1 MDVLDACALF
11 QPELSLAVGAADVAV
26 GLEVAH
32 LHVLALEEVGHSR
45 ANAEIAV
52 VLIQALVDVGR
63 ERAEHRETYQQ
74 QYHDHDRAAYKEVYQ
89 VQNARKYQDQRIQF
103 IVAVTA
109 AHELG
114 SLHQKI
120 THVIT
125 DAFECI
131 IPITQLYARKI
142 KSCESVEIAAAP
154 TRVSRA
160 SR

>member
-11 QPELSLAVGAADVAV
+11 QPELRLAVGAADVAV

-32 LHVLALEEVGHSR
+32 LHVLALEEIGHSR

-52 VLIQALVDVGR
+52 VLIQALVDVGGQ
-63 ERAEHRETYQQ
+63 RAEHREPYQQ
-74 QYHDHDRAAYKEVYQ
+74 QYHDHHDRAAYKEVYQ

-114 SLHQKI
+114 GLHQKI

-125 DAFECI
+125 DAFKYI
-131 IPITQLYARKI
+131 VYK
-142 KSCESVEIAAAP
+142 
-154 TRVSRA
+154 
-160 SR
+160 